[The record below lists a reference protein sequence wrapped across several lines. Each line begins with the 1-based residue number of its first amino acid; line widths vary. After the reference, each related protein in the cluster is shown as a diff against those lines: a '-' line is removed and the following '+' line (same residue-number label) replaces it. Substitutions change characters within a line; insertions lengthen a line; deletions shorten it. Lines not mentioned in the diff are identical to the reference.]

1 MRFTINEN
9 SGVTETEVVINCQ
22 KADERIL
29 NMVAMFS
36 GESQRIAGTADGQT
50 FLLDPKEILYI
61 ETVDRKT
68 FIYVAKKV
76 FETTLRLYELEGR
89 LPAGDFFRA
98 GKSTII
104 NFSRIKTLRPDFGG
118 RLTVTLENGEKQ
130 TVSRQYVPMVKKKL
144 GIR

>member
-9 SGVTETEVVINCQ
+9 SGAVETEVIINCR

-29 NMVAMFS
+29 KMVAMFS
-36 GESQRIAGTADGQT
+36 GESQKIAATADGQT
-50 FLLDPKEILYI
+50 FLLDPKEIFYI

-68 FIYVAKKV
+68 FIYGAKKV
-76 FETTLRLYELEGR
+76 FESRLRLYELEER
-89 LPAGDFFRA
+89 LPAGDFSRA
-98 GKSTII
+98 GKSSII
-104 NFSRIKTLRPDFGG
+104 NFSKIKALRPDFGG

-130 TVSRQYVPMVKKKL
+130 TVSRQYVPTIKQKL